1 MSLNE
6 GFSETFI
13 FCIKRDTFKVVI
25 NFTKG
30 MYTVYRSSGRILL
43 REEEVSQKELREL
56 KKKIVAYL
64 DNDNPIARN
73 FFKGSGV
80 FI

>member
-6 GFSETFI
+6 GFSEIFI
-13 FCIKRDTFKVVI
+13 FSIKYDTFKVVI

-30 MYTVYRSSGRILL
+30 MYTVYSSNGRIIL
-43 REEEVSQKELREL
+43 RKEKMLSRELKEL
-56 KKKIVAYL
+56 KKKILAYI
-64 DNDNPIARN
+64 DNDKVVTRD
-73 FFKGSGV
+73 FFKGKGL